1 MDKKGS
7 GSMIDYEAYNSE
19 EEYEAAIE
27 AERQSNPEAL
37 FDIVLP
43 TKYMVVITGL
53 AQRRRD
59 FELRYG
65 VPQWKRYGV
74 ELELRAKHPV
84 FFPAGKALHTNKEII
99 TWRSKH
105 KEDSFTLKGFSTAD
119 VKDEWLRWYLN
130 THLESEFRLKD
141 FRHAHKYAEGKPAKL
156 FHAPY
161 VTIKADENGIPQ
173 LHKKE
178 MKK

>member
-7 GSMIDYEAYNSE
+7 GSMMDYEAYNSE

-27 AERQSNPEAL
+27 AERQSNPETL

-43 TKYMVVITGL
+43 TKHMVVTSGL
-53 AQRRRD
+53 AQGRRD

-65 VPQWKRYGV
+65 APQWKRYGV
-74 ELELRAKHPV
+74 ELDGTVL
-84 FFPAGKALHTNKEII
+84 FPAGKPLHTNKEII
-99 TWRSKH
+99 AWRSKH

-119 VKDEWLRWYLN
+119 VKDEWLHWLLTTN
-130 THLESEFRLKD
+130 LENEFRLKD
-141 FRHAHKYAEGKPAKL
+141 FRHAYKYAEGKPAKL

-173 LHKKE
+173 LHKRK
-178 MKK
+178 